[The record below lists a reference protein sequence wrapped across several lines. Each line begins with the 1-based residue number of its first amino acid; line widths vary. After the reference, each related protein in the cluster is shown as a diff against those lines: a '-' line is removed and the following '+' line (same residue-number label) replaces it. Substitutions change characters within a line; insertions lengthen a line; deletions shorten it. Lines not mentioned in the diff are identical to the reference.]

1 MPNLKFPRDPRHCSE
16 SDFAVS
22 CDSTFLTFLR
32 TSAVVT
38 ATPTEEEV
46 SLFAFPSDPVVRK
59 KWVIA
64 IKRDEG
70 KHFTITKY
78 TKLCSGHFQQS
89 DYLPNVAGNR
99 RYLKQ
104 QAVPSVFAFNVSK
117 KPPRKKPCERQPL
130 PVVQRISIADDN
142 VTSEALLKM
151 VSEHAVGEAA
161 SKEASAVITD
171 LNSEDSAGESTC
183 QEEASNAVSNVNSIT
198 MEDLTGHVTHDT
210 GSAVN
215 EEATIGPVANNA
227 SDVCACQTAARGPT
241 DSMHID
247 RLQNLQKQTE
257 SQAKLVQDLELDL
270 ESYKEQLRKAEDA
283 LSKAQSEL
291 RGALAKCNRVSM
303 ATVSKVCITWISYMY
318 VHLAQLDLWLPR
330 AAVDDAMPP
339 AFKEQYSSTRV
350 ILDATEV
357 QCKASSSL

>member
-1 MPNLKFPRDPRHCSE
+1 DAFP
-16 SDFAVS
+16 
-22 CDSTFLTFLR
+22 LLR
-32 TSAVVT
+32 TSVQAKR
-38 ATPTEEEV
+38 TERRIWKQGV
-46 SLFAFPSDPVVRK
+46 PFGFPIDPVVRK

-99 RYLKQ
+99 RYMKQ

-151 VSEHAVGEAA
+151 VSEDAVSQAA
-161 SKEASAVITD
+161 SKEEASVVITD
-171 LNSEDSAGESTC
+171 LTNEDTAGESTC
-183 QEEASNAVSNVNSIT
+183 NYRPSRQQ
-198 MEDLTGHVTHDT
+198 
-210 GSAVN
+210 
-215 EEATIGPVANNA
+215 P
-227 SDVCACQTAARGPT
+227 SDECACQTAARGPT
-241 DSMHID
+241 DFMHID

-270 ESYKEQLRKAEDA
+270 ERYKEQLREAEDA

-291 RGALAKCNRVSM
+291 CSALAKCNRFDDQEKDLQRTKQ
-303 ATVSKVCITWISYMY
+303 ALFKNQKELE
-318 VHLAQLDLWLPR
+318 LALARCSALE
-330 AAVDDAMPP
+330 A
-339 AFKEQYSSTRV
+339 K
-350 ILDATEV
+350 
-357 QCKASSSL
+357 